1 MPDEV
6 NCGICQHR
14 YIPPVP
20 LLELFKYTVQPK
32 LLLKLKVKWLYVH
45 SFIELVK
52 RGVFFLVGEIRR
64 YRNDRC
70 YYYYYYAQVWHH
82 DDISQFSIGEYVFNL
97 HRRIYKQMI
106 K

>member
-1 MPDEV
+1 MPYEV

-14 YIPPVP
+14 YTPPVP
-20 LLELFKYTVQPK
+20 LLERFKYSAPPK
-32 LLLKLKVKWLYVH
+32 LLLKLKLKGFYVY
-45 SFIELVK
+45 SFVVK

-82 DDISQFSIGEYVFNL
+82 DGISQFSIGECLNL
-97 HRRIYKQMI
+97 HRRIYKQTI
-106 K
+106 KQ